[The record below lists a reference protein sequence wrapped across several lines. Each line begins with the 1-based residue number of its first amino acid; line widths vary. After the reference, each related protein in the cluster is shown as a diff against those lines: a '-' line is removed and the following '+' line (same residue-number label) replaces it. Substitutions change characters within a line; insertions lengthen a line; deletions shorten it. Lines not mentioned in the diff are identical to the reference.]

1 MPLPI
6 GDVFQQTM
14 MGPDN
19 QPLMTGTKMV
29 WSNAKIADERLINR
43 RTGIRFIILSD
54 RHIQLARQILQEGD

>member
-1 MPLPI
+1 
-6 GDVFQQTM
+6 

-29 WSNAKIADERLINR
+29 WSNAKIADERVINR
-43 RTGIRFIILSD
+43 RTGIRFINLSV